1 MSRSPNDLRPGRPER
16 PGTPGATGPD
26 RNWRWVIYVLVALLV
41 AVIVLPQ
48 LVPGTKRNELSY
60 GDFLNKVNNDS
71 GKITG
76 QLKDSSNYT
85 VSGPRPA
92 TQEEIDAL
100 NSKVSNLKFEN
111 SSTNFLAGLLP
122 IILYAGLIIGFFVWM
137 SRRAQGQM
145 SGVMSIGRSKAKV
158 YTTER
163 PRTTFSDVAGYR
175 GVKEEIKEV
184 VDFLKQ
190 PGRFREIGAR
200 IPKGVLLVGPPGTG
214 KTLLA
219 R

>member
-1 MSRSPNDLRPGRPER
+1 MSRSPNDQRPGRPER

-60 GDFLNKVNNDS
+60 GDFLNKVNSEQVKSARVNNDS

-76 QLKDSSNYT
+76 QLKDSTNYT

-100 NSKVSNLKFEN
+100 NGKVSNLKFEN

-145 SGVMSIGRSKAKV
+145 SGVMNIGRSK
-158 YTTER
+158 
-163 PRTTFSDVAGYR
+163 
-175 GVKEEIKEV
+175 
-184 VDFLKQ
+184 
-190 PGRFREIGAR
+190 
-200 IPKGVLLVGPPGTG
+200 
-214 KTLLA
+214 
-219 R
+219 